1 MGLPCKKISIQDMTQ
16 FVREQPTDH
25 FITLLPVL
33 LRFYK
38 RRRRIDPNERIVRM
52 RALRVLRFPNDADIH
67 PAVIGVPLALRR
79 SYVSKVSRKNAGH
92 EKLPVGYA
100 VALLIEQLPDFFM
113 IYSCHECSK
122 ASFLYR
128 FTALW
133 CELCLQHRGYERIAV
148 VLVGGGLGYDS
159 V

>member
-52 RALRVLRFPNDADIH
+52 RALRVLRLPYDPDVH
-67 PAVIGVPLALRR
+67 PAVIAVPFALGRR
-79 SYVSKVSRKNAGH
+79 YVGKVSRKDAGH
-92 EKLPVGYA
+92 KKLLVGDA

-122 ASFLYR
+122 ASFL
-128 FTALW
+128 
-133 CELCLQHRGYERIAV
+133 
-148 VLVGGGLGYDS
+148 
-159 V
+159 